1 MKSMNERDF
10 SPVSLSA
17 EGLTLS
23 RGPHILVREL
33 ALQAKSGDA
42 IQLTGRNGAGKTT
55 LLRALAG
62 FVQPDA
68 GHVHLSSNAQPAR
81 PQDVL
86 AWLGHADGIKP
97 GETPRQALAFWARV
111 YGVDPNRLRPALDHL
126 GMYALIDRTA
136 ARMSRGQQR
145 RCGLARIWMS
155 ERPVWLLDEPVGPLD
170 QSGRDRLASLVSQH
184 RARGGI
190 VITAT
195 HQVLDWPNAQRI
207 DLNALDGA
215 KPVSIVDGVDG

>member
-1 MKSMNERDF
+1 
-10 SPVSLSA
+10 
-17 EGLTLS
+17 
-23 RGPHILVREL
+23 
-33 ALQAKSGDA
+33 
-42 IQLTGRNGAGKTT
+42 
-55 LLRALAG
+55 
-62 FVQPDA
+62 
-68 GHVHLSSNAQPAR
+68 
-81 PQDVL
+81 
-86 AWLGHADGIKP
+86 
-97 GETPRQALAFWARV
+97 
-111 YGVDPNRLRPALDHL
+111 
-126 GMYALIDRTA
+126 
-136 ARMSRGQQR
+136 
-145 RCGLARIWMS
+145 MS